1 MHAQCLIYNL
11 TPLIFEILE
20 FNLLLLVF
28 LCYSESSVLLAILF
42 VLTAPSQRQGVFSD
56 WKSQIQQHSQNILK
70 SPVRPEMIFQ
80 GFVGGK
86 IYRKPLS
93 AALYCNHTKLWSGC
107 NPIRHFHYSHM
118 TSPPQVR
125 DGYTVEN
132 YLVNAAKL
140 SQRKGNSYFQLRINH
155 PWTATRITSKD
166 TKCFGNILSFW
177 IWCLHHFTK
186 LVQGHVH
193 PLCYITCS
201 SNSLRKC
208 LETRNPR
215 TKDTS

>member
-11 TPLIFEILE
+11 TPLIFEILD
-20 FNLLLLVF
+20 FNLFLLVF

-42 VLTAPSQRQGVFSD
+42 VLTAPSPRPGVFND
-56 WKSQIQQHSQNILK
+56 WKSQIWLLCSFAKNMLK

-107 NPIRHFHYSHM
+107 NPIRHFRCSHM

-140 SQRKGNSYFQLRINH
+140 SQRKGNSYFHLRISH
-155 PWTATRITSKD
+155 PRTATRITSKD
-166 TKCFGNILSFW
+166 TKCFGNILSF
-177 IWCLHHFTK
+177 
-186 LVQGHVH
+186 
-193 PLCYITCS
+193 
-201 SNSLRKC
+201 
-208 LETRNPR
+208 
-215 TKDTS
+215 